1 MHVFTVTF
9 LRLHLHHLLVLVT
22 SLDDMV
28 RNVVGEGAIAY
39 DQPLEGVYFLIF
51 AKFCISLLVGLQALF
66 HNWYMI

>member
-1 MHVFTVTF
+1 
-9 LRLHLHHLLVLVT
+9 
-22 SLDDMV
+22 MV